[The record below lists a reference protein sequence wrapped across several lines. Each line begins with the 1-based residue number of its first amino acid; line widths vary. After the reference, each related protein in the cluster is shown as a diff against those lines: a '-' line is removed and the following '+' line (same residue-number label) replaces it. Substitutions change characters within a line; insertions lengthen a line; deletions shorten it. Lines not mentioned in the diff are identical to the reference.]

1 MARCRRTVRRQRLR
15 RSETDTESTG
25 EIMRIGNLTQT
36 VWKRSVKK
44 QLHKRR
50 EAFLTEPLNGERC
63 SAMKVDAQTSVVV
76 TANASANGNTAKTA
90 TYAAIRAVNDLA
102 CRGADPAGIR
112 LQCFLPKSMTEEQF
126 RDLIGEAEAFCEEH
140 DLELIN
146 VAAETSPAVRQIF
159 VQAGAVGI
167 GKNGV
172 LPLGGASKGD
182 EIVLCGSVG
191 LEGALRILEEQEAE
205 LSQRFVPAFLRQTK
219 ALKRELCPLTALKA
233 AVPHVRAMQQIGSGG
248 ILAALWE
255 LSEAA
260 GAGFQVAMEQMT
272 ICQETVEI
280 CEYYR
285 LNPYQMTSAGAVLIV
300 TNEAQQLLHLLEK
313 EGVRAARL
321 GMIHD
326 GNARVITSGE
336 EVRYLDRPAVDELAR
351 WMAEHVTD
359 R

>member
-1 MARCRRTVRRQRLR
+1 
-15 RSETDTESTG
+15 
-25 EIMRIGNLTQT
+25 MRIGNLTQT

-76 TANASANGNTAKTA
+76 AANASANGNTAKTA
-90 TYAAIRAVNDLA
+90 VYAAIRAVNDLA

-112 LQCFLPKSMTEEQF
+112 LQCFLPEAMTEEQF
-126 RDLIGEAEAFCEEH
+126 RDLIGEVEAFCEEH

-159 VQAGAVGI
+159 VQAGAGGI

-219 ALKRELCPLTALKA
+219 AETRALPA
-233 AVPHVRAMQQIGSGG
+233 GRTESGG
-248 ILAALWE
+248 SACARDAADRKRRDPGGALGTVRGGRSGISGCDGTDDD
-255 LSEAA
+255 LS
-260 GAGFQVAMEQMT
+260 G
-272 ICQETVEI
+272 
-280 CEYYR
+280 
-285 LNPYQMTSAGAVLIV
+285 
-300 TNEAQQLLHLLEK
+300 
-313 EGVRAARL
+313 
-321 GMIHD
+321 D
-326 GNARVITSGE
+326 GGD
-336 EVRYLDRPAVDELAR
+336 L
-351 WMAEHVTD
+351 
-359 R
+359 

>member
-1 MARCRRTVRRQRLR
+1 
-15 RSETDTESTG
+15 
-25 EIMRIGNLTQT
+25 MRIGNLTQT

-182 EIVLCGSVG
+182 EIVLCGAVG
-191 LEGALRILEEQEAE
+191 LEGALRI
-205 LSQRFVPAFLRQTK
+205 
-219 ALKRELCPLTALKA
+219 
-233 AVPHVRAMQQIGSGG
+233 
-248 ILAALWE
+248 
-255 LSEAA
+255 
-260 GAGFQVAMEQMT
+260 
-272 ICQETVEI
+272 
-280 CEYYR
+280 
-285 LNPYQMTSAGAVLIV
+285 
-300 TNEAQQLLHLLEK
+300 
-313 EGVRAARL
+313 
-321 GMIHD
+321 
-326 GNARVITSGE
+326 
-336 EVRYLDRPAVDELAR
+336 
-351 WMAEHVTD
+351 
-359 R
+359 